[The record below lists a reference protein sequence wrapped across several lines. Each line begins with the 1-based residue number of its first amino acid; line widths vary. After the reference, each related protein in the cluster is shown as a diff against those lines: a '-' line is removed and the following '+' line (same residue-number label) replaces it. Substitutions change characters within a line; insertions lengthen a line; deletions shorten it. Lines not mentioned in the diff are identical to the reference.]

1 VAAIGV
7 LDELWFAEA
16 GFTLEQ
22 QLANLGCAVNEDAG
36 RASEIERNDISAS
49 IRERPQ
55 ESEHVRLPGLVVD
68 DAECSPRGPGGRV
81 GIRLISSI
89 SSHDL

>member
-1 VAAIGV
+1 MAAIGV
-7 LDELWFAEA
+7 LDELGFAEA

-36 RASEIERNDISAS
+36 RASEIERNDISEP

-68 DAECSPRGPGGRV
+68 DARV
-81 GIRLISSI
+81 LTPWARRTRRHQAHLFDILA
-89 SSHDL
+89 